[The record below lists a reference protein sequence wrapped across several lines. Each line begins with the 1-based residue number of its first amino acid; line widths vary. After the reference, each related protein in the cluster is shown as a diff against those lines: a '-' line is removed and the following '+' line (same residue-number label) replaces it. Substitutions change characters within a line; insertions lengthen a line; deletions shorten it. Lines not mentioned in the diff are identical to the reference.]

1 MKTTNYLF
9 TMLALIGGTFV
20 SQSAY
25 ALRNTQPLVVV
36 SPQQQV
42 VKGVVVDKKGEPI
55 VGATVSVVGKTMGV
69 ITDINGKFS
78 LHVPN
83 ETKLR
88 VTYVGYKTIIVMARP
103 NMQIALD
110 EDAGQ
115 LSEVV
120 VVGYGTQ
127 KKTNLTGAVANIDVK
142 EAIASRPITDVG
154 KALQGIT
161 PGLTIINKIG
171 GVGN

>member
-88 VTYVGYKTIIVMARP
+88 VTYVGYKTIIVTARP

-127 KKTNLTGAVANIDVK
+127 KKTNLPLDPETTGFKAGYGNSDWSFGRSYPYSRTLSFGVQAVF
-142 EAIASRPITDVG
+142 
-154 KALQGIT
+154 
-161 PGLTIINKIG
+161 
-171 GVGN
+171 